1 MDRTCGRQ
9 GGGER
14 GSLMAEP
21 SLEDAAETLN
31 PQRPRH
37 LLAHFAPSVHALG
50 LFMPVAKQ
58 AKTFP
63 I

>member
-1 MDRTCGRQ
+1 
-9 GGGER
+9 
-14 GSLMAEP
+14 MAEP